1 MIRQLKRW
9 IYEMAAQSSTGQS
22 AVMLVHE
29 NEGFRRA
36 NNILAKRADVF
47 YAALLSARLTIE
59 REHEGLESHE
69 IAYQSFAYAVIL
81 AALGENEGRPL
92 AAYESNLA
100 KKCILSDIAEAS
112 FEAAKTGKAAQD
124 IYLAM
129 QLDGLNQGEEP
140 KINYALKWQT
150 YALEVR
156 KDNIELNKINYELR
170 KRLTN
175 LEREHG

>member
-1 MIRQLKRW
+1 MFFSLKRW
-9 IYEMAAQSSTGQS
+9 ICDIAAQSSTGQS
-22 AVMLVHE
+22 AAMLSQE
-29 NEGFRRA
+29 NEGLRRA
-36 NNILAKRADVF
+36 NNVLAKRADIF

-59 REHEGLESHE
+59 REHEGLEPHE

-81 AALGENEGRPL
+81 AALGENKGRPL

-150 YALEVR
+150 YALGVE
-156 KDNIELNKINYELR
+156 KTI
-170 KRLTN
+170 
-175 LEREHG
+175 